1 MSLFKS
7 YWTVQGISP
16 DARDAAIRAAN
27 ADGEELGVWLS
38 RLIDKVSQAERDA
51 VTLAENAAEQFVE
64 DSVEDSVDDSVEDSV
79 ENAMENTVE
88 DTVEDTVDDT
98 VDDTDDKL
106 SSIERA
112 MQQSRASGDVGS
124 G

>member
-7 YWTVQGISP
+7 YWTVQDISP
-16 DARDAAIRAAN
+16 DARDSAIRAAN
-27 ADGEELGVWLS
+27 ADGEELGIWLS

-51 VTLAENAAEQFVE
+51 VTLAENAAEQI
-64 DSVEDSVDDSVEDSV
+64 
-79 ENAMENTVE
+79 VE
-88 DTVEDTVDDT
+88 DTVEDTVEDGVENTVEDT